1 MDKLAK
7 RARVT
12 EYKERK
18 VIGGVYAVRNTVNGK
33 RLILSA
39 SDLQGSKNRFVFSQ
53 QTNGCVNL
61 KLSRDWEQFGADSF
75 AFEVLE
81 ELEKKETQTSKEFA
95 EDIKTLEEIWLE
107 QLNPDEL
114 Y

>member
-7 RARVT
+7 RTRTT

-18 VIGGVYAVRNTVNGK
+18 IIGGVYAVRNTVNGK

-53 QTNGCVNL
+53 QTNGCVNP
-61 KLSRDWEQFGADSF
+61 KLSRDWEQFGAGSF

-107 QLNPDEL
+107 QLNPAEL

>member
-1 MDKLAK
+1 MDKPAK
-7 RARVT
+7 KALMT

-33 RLILSA
+33 QLILSA
-39 SDLQGSKNRFVFSQ
+39 SDLQGSKNRFLFSQ
-53 QTNGCVNL
+53 QTNGCISP
-61 KLSRDWEQFGADSF
+61 KLNKDWEQFGANSF

-95 EDIKTLEEIWLE
+95 EDVKTLEEIWLG
-107 QLNPDEL
+107 QLNPDKL